1 MDMAERLAR
10 ERRARF
16 AAERLPLTLIRRIA
30 ACAFALLALYAGYQA
45 LSLAG
50 LV

>member
-1 MDMAERLAR
+1 MIPYFTQDGLTIYHGS
-10 ERRARF
+10 
-16 AAERLPLTLIRRIA
+16 AERLPLTLIRRIA